1 MKKAFFN
8 LFLAFGVVA
17 ALASCADE
25 STVMNEE
32 PTAPTVGK
40 TVTFAITSEDGV
52 RAKAPAKGA
61 PARVK
66 GDGSGATQLRYC
78 FYDADTKEPLI
89 YTGQDGA
96 PEAEKI
102 DNGFKLTVTLD
113 PQKKYYPVFM
123 ASASFAEYGR
133 TPGNWITTFDPA
145 KASYEVF
152 QNKVYLSAEGSR
164 GSSQY
169 NINDENYNKTELF
182 LYRDFTKIV
191 DINKADC
198 PTSFTLTRP
207 YAEVVLLASEA
218 TINASA
224 VDLNKC
230 IGNIMLKRSGE
241 PNNIDSVLNLLTGTI
256 DDDGT
261 NEDYIC
267 WDEYQY
273 NIGKNSPLESYGGT
287 GDYADYKVLYR
298 GFVLCGDRASEDNN
312 LCFMSTGFTYGTPK
326 LEAPLKFSELKANTR
341 YLFIT
346 GGTGNS
352 STGSELLGGTDKSL
366 SIKISSDMYDGSTS
380 NI

>member
-1 MKKAFFN
+1 MKKTFFN
-8 LFLAFGVVA
+8 LFLAFGVAA

-32 PTAPTVGK
+32 PAAPAVGK

-52 RAKAPAKGA
+52 RAKAPAKGV

-123 ASASFAEYGR
+123 ASASFAETGR
-133 TPGNWITTFDPA
+133 APGNWITTFDPA
-145 KASYEVF
+145 KANYEVF
-152 QNKVYLSAEGSR
+152 QNKVYLSADRLSN
-164 GSSQY
+164 SSQY
-169 NINDENYNKTELF
+169 NINDENYNKTEMF
-182 LYRDFTKIV
+182 LYRDFTKII

-224 VDLNKC
+224 EVLNKRN
-230 IGNIMLKRSGE
+230 GSIMLKRSGKQY
-241 PNNIDSVLNLLTGTI
+241 NIDSVLNLLTGTI

-267 WDEYQY
+267 WDEYLY
-273 NIGKNSPLESYGGT
+273 TIGKNAPLESYGGT

-298 GFVLCGDRASEDNN
+298 GFVLCGERASEDNN
-312 LCFMSTGFTYGTPK
+312 LCFMSNGFSNGNPT
-326 LEAPLKFSELKANTR
+326 LEAPLKLSELKANTR

-366 SIKISSDMYDGSTS
+366 SIKISSDMNNGSTL

>member
-1 MKKAFFN
+1 MKKTFFN
-8 LFLAFGVVA
+8 LFLAFGVAA

-32 PTAPTVGK
+32 PAAPAVGK

-96 PEAEKI
+96 PEAEKT
-102 DNGFKLTVTLD
+102 DDGFKLTVSLD

-123 ASASFAEYGR
+123 ASASFAEVGR
-133 TPGNWITTFDPA
+133 IPGNWITTFNPA
-145 KASYEVF
+145 KANYEVF
-152 QNKVYLSAEGSR
+152 QNKVYLSADGS
-164 GSSQY
+164 Y
-169 NINDENYNKTELF
+169 DDHNINDENYNKTEMF
-182 LYRDFTKIV
+182 LYRDFTKVV

-207 YAEVVLLASEA
+207 YAEIVLLASEA

-224 VDLNKC
+224 EYLNKV
-230 IGNIMLKRSGE
+230 NGE
-241 PNNIDSVLNLLTGTI
+241 ILLRGAGDKYWIDSVLNLLTGEI
-256 DDDGT
+256 DGDGA

-267 WDEYQY
+267 WNEYAY
-273 NIGKNSPLESYGGT
+273 YLPKNTPMESFGGT

-298 GFVLCGDRASEDNN
+298 GFVLCGARSGEDNN
-312 LCFMSTGFTYGTPK
+312 LCFTSIGFGGNPT

-341 YLFIT
+341 YIFIT
-346 GGTGNS
+346 GGTGS
-352 STGSELLGGTDKSL
+352 SSNGSELLGGTDKSL
-366 SIKISSDMYDGSTS
+366 SIKISSDMNNGSSS